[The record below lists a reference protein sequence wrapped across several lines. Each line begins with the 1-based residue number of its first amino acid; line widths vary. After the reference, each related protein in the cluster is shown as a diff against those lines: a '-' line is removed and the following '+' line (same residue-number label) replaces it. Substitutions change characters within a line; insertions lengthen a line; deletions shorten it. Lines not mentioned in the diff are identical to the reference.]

1 MSRTE
6 DSRLRRLLR
15 RADQQAFTRIS
26 ARRSPGLDA
35 TMPRLS
41 TAANHSVLWAAV
53 AAGLGAF
60 GGRRGRRAAL
70 RGVLAIG
77 ASSALSSGLLKRL
90 LPRHRPPLE
99 AFPFVGLRRR
109 PKSSSMPS
117 GHASSAAAFAT
128 AVAMELPVFAA
139 PLGALAVAVAYS
151 RIYYGVHYPGD
162 VVLGG
167 AVGVGVAV
175 ATTKIWPLAD
185 YSPASARGVS
195 ATVARVA
202 GKPSPDGAG
211 LTIVV
216 NPAARSGRGDDPADE
231 LRAALPEARIIA
243 LSDAD
248 DLEQALRDGAKAG
261 HAIGVVGGDGS
272 INTAVG
278 VALDEQCALVIV
290 PGGTLNHFARDLGLE
305 SPADA
310 VRAVQEGQLVAVDV
324 GTIDEH
330 PFVNTAS
337 FGSYSK
343 LVDAR
348 ERLESTIGKWPAL
361 VVALVRVLRENKPF
375 DVTIDGRTRRIWMI
389 FVGNCAYDPP
399 GFAPATRA
407 RLDDGVFDVRTVD
420 GSGRWARA
428 RLVAAALTGG
438 LGRSEVYTRRL
449 VSSLELSTKNDE
461 TLFAADGE
469 VFHGHPEFTIR
480 KHPRRVLVYSP
491 APRQS

>member
-1 MSRTE
+1 
-6 DSRLRRLLR
+6 
-15 RADQQAFTRIS
+15 
-26 ARRSPGLDA
+26 
-35 TMPRLS
+35 MPRLS
-41 TAANHSVLWAAV
+41 AAANHSILWFAV

-60 GGRRGRRAAL
+60 GGRKGRRAAL

-77 ASSALSSGLLKRL
+77 GSSALASGLLKRL
-90 LPRHRPPLE
+90 LPRHRPPLD

-109 PKSSSMPS
+109 PTSSSMPS

-128 AVAMELPVFAA
+128 AVAMELPVLAA
-139 PLGALAVAVAYS
+139 PLGALALAVAYS
-151 RIYYGVHYPGD
+151 RIYNGVHYPGD

-167 AVGVGVAV
+167 AVGIGVAV
-175 ATTKIWPLAD
+175 ATTKTWPLAD
-185 YSPASARGVS
+185 YSPASARAVP
-195 ATVARVA
+195 ANFARVA
-202 GKPSPDGAG
+202 GEPSPDGAG

-216 NPAARSGRGDDPADE
+216 NPAARSGRGEDPTDE
-231 LRAALPEARIIA
+231 LRAALPKARIVA

-248 DLEQALRDGAKAG
+248 DLEQALRDGAREG
-261 HAIGVVGGDGS
+261 RAIGVVGGDGS
-272 INTAVG
+272 ISTAVG
-278 VALDEQCALVIV
+278 VALDEACALVVV

-310 VRAVQEGQLVAVDV
+310 VRAIREGQLVAVDV

-343 LVDAR
+343 LVEVR
-348 ERLESTIGKWPAL
+348 ERLERTIGKWPAL
-361 VVALVRVLRENKPF
+361 VVALVRMLRENKPF
-375 DVTIDGRTRRIWMI
+375 EVTIDGRPCRIWMI

-420 GSGRWARA
+420 GSGPGARA
-428 RLVAAALTGG
+428 RLIAAALTGG
-438 LGRSEVYTRRL
+438 LGRSDVYTRRL
-449 VSSLELSTKNDE
+449 VSSLALSTDNDE

-480 KHPRRVLVYSP
+480 KHPRRLLVYSP
-491 APRQS
+491 APSQSQVSERIAK